1 MTADDDEPPLSLT
14 QCIENIKNKDAASW
28 GWSAARTCGL
38 IFFLYFFLFFLDLMG
53 GSFKVLGG
61 CTAGAMFEGLR

>member
-38 IFFLYFFLFFLDLMG
+38 IFFLYVSATHECSPGLDIP
-53 GSFKVLGG
+53 
-61 CTAGAMFEGLR
+61 